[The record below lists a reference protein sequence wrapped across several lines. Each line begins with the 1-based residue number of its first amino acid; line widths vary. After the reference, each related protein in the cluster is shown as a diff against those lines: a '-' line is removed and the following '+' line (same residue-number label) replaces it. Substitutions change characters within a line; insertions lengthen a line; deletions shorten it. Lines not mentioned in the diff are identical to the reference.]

1 MKKKPA
7 IVATTIT
14 GAALGVGILTGSLLP
29 DHPKQSAE
37 YRALAAKLATTSDDR
52 AAARD
57 QVASLNG
64 QLDDV
69 TGERDDLAAQI
80 GDLPD
85 REKALKDA
93 QAKLKRR
100 ERRVT
105 RREHDVSRREKAVGI
120 VETEIRRN
128 TVHDGTY
135 EVGTDIKAGTYKT
148 DGGANCYYAVLGS
161 ADTND
166 ILNNNLGNGPMV
178 VTVSDGQFLELSCG
192 DAAWVL
198 QR

>member
-7 IVATTIT
+7 IVATTT
-14 GAALGVGILTGSLLP
+14 TVAALGLGILTGSLLP

-37 YRALAAKLATTSDDR
+37 YHALAAKLATTGDDK
-52 AAARD
+52 AKALA
-57 QVASLNG
+57 QVDSLHG
-64 QLDDV
+64 QLDDL

-80 GDLPD
+80 GDLPE

-100 ERRVT
+100 ERRVS

-135 EVGTDIKAGTYKT
+135 EVGVDIKAGTYKT
-148 DGGANCYYAVLGS
+148 DGNPGCYYAVLGS

-166 ILNNNLGNGPMV
+166 ILNNNLGDGPMV
-178 VTVSDGQFLELSCG
+178 VTVSDGQFLELSCSG
-192 DAAWVL
+192 AAWVL